1 MEFKRWCPGF
11 KVMTYYGSAKRRKEL
26 RYYTCI
32 LGWSKVNAFQVC
44 ITSYQLVVADA
55 PCFKRKKWY
64 YLILDEAHNIKNWKS
79 QRWQT
84 LLTFNT
90 QRRLLLTGTPL
101 QNNLMELWALMH
113 FLMPHLFR
121 SRAQFSHWFSTPM
134 NAMVEG
140 EAAVNDQLVSRL
152 HNIIRP
158 FVLRRLKKDVA
169 KQMPGKFEHVV
180 VCSLSKR
187 QRFLYED
194 FMARSSTRKALSG
207 GNFMGMMNVLMQ
219 LRKVCNHPD
228 LFEARPVLCPFD
240 MAPLTVSYPFTN
252 LAVVGRHLL
261 CFVHKARTTAPTL
274 VVGSTLSAGRVQD
287 ALHSKETNDQT
298 RDVHIYRLVSAHTVE
313 QNILKKARQK
323 KHLDFLVL
331 SEGQFTTE
339 YFSKSNLRA
348 LIGRDHDADDV
359 ASISS
364 NDNNAAD
371 MRTIQD
377 AMAQCEDEADVAA
390 MKGVELE
397 QEAAKAQDETFD
409 DEENAVVDTVSAT
422 ASGEAVEASAS
433 LRPIDQYAIT
443 YRCTTDPLFDGSVV
457 DVLPVDYAEEE
468 VELERIEAMKVVDE
482 EMAIQDGDLIVAG
495 NMYCLE
501 R

>member
-1 MEFKRWCPGF
+1 MLHP
-11 KVMTYYGSAKRRKEL
+11 
-26 RYYTCI
+26 I
-32 LGWSKVNAFQVC
+32 
-44 ITSYQLVVADA
+44 
-55 PCFKRKKWY
+55 
-64 YLILDEAHNIKNWKS
+64 
-79 QRWQT
+79 
-84 LLTFNT
+84 T
-90 QRRLLLTGTPL
+90 QRQHLYFPDKRLIQFDCGKLQQLDRLLRELKRGSHRCLIFSQMSSMLNILEIFLNVFCFILSTRSGGLGINLTGADT
-101 QNNLMELWALMH
+101 
-113 FLMPHLFR
+113 
-121 SRAQFSHWFSTPM
+121 
-134 NAMVEG
+134 
-140 EAAVNDQLVSRL
+140 
-152 HNIIRP
+152 
-158 FVLRRLKKDVA
+158 
-169 KQMPGKFEHVV
+169 
-180 VCSLSKR
+180 
-187 QRFLYED
+187 
-194 FMARSSTRKALSG
+194 
-207 GNFMGMMNVLMQ
+207 
-219 LRKVCNHPD
+219 
-228 LFEARPVLCPFD
+228 
-240 MAPLTVSYPFTN
+240 
-252 LAVVGRHLL
+252 
-261 CFVHKARTTAPTL
+261 
-274 VVGSTLSAGRVQD
+274 
-287 ALHSKETNDQT
+287 T

-348 LIGRDHDADDV
+348 LIGPATTRDHDGDADDV

-364 NDNNAAD
+364 NENNAAD

-482 EMAIQDGDLIVAG
+482 EMAIQDGDLIVA
-495 NMYCLE
+495 
-501 R
+501 